1 MQSLIYYASF
11 GIIFNILQQPQLPMC
26 KELSIN
32 ELKLSEEKFRLLSE
46 TSKDIIISY
55 GFDGKL
61 TYINKA
67 GIEFTG
73 INIENYKEHNLLE
86 FIPIESHE
94 TIKKN
99 ITERIEG
106 FLDRRLFEIDL
117 LNYKRERHTFEINS
131 SPILNN
137 GKIIGFLSSG
147 RDITE
152 RKKAEEQIL
161 ISHKTYQGI
170 LDSISEAVYI
180 LDETGTF
187 LEVNKTAEKMYGYSK
202 DFFIGKTPEFV
213 SAPGKNDLKK
223 VSEALIKAFN
233 GEPQSFE
240 FWGLKNDGSI
250 FPKEVNCT
258 SGNFFGKKVIIS
270 VARDITEQKKAK
282 DELKRTQEQYF
293 QLVENAVD
301 AIFHGDPTGNFIGV
315 NPRACEMTG
324 YSKDEL
330 LKMNMKQLFTAE
342 EASLKPL
349 RYDLLTQG
357 QIVRT
362 ERRLTRKDG
371 TLLPIEMNTKMMP
384 DKTYQSFF
392 RDFSERKQ
400 MEEELIKAKEKAEEN
415 EKLKSA
421 FLANMSHEI
430 RTPMNGIIGFAKLLK
445 KENITSEQRVKYI
458 EIINTSGSHLLNL
471 INDIIDISKID
482 AKQMIIHESKININ
496 KLIKELYSIYHSQLI
511 TKCKTQIQLKSTTCL
526 TDNNAF
532 IFTDET
538 RLRQILTN
546 LLSNATKFTETGSI
560 EFGYTLK
567 NNELLFHV
575 KDTGIGI
582 QEEKKHMV
590 FERFIQGA
598 GNIEKL
604 YGGAGLGLAIS
615 KACAELLGGKIW
627 LDSST
632 DKGTTFYFSMP
643 YKISSNENPEEI
655 SINIK
660 NSNFNNYTI
669 LIVEDDL
676 TNLTYL
682 KELFE
687 PFNINL
693 IETNNGKDAIDIV
706 KHNPHIDIILMDV
719 QLPEINGYDA
729 MKQIKEFNPDIPV
742 IIQTAFAFESDK
754 QKSINAGSDGYISK
768 PIDSEKLFTLIKKL
782 KK

>member
-1 MQSLIYYASF
+1 M
-11 GIIFNILQQPQLPMC
+11 NNNV
-26 KELSIN
+26 SIS

-46 TSKDIIISY
+46 TSKDIIIIY
-55 GFDGKL
+55 DFDGKL
-61 TYINKA
+61 TYLNKA

-73 INIENYKEHNLLE
+73 INNENYKERNLLE

-99 ITERIEG
+99 ISERING
-106 FLDRRLFEIDL
+106 FLDRRLFEIEL
-117 LNYKRERHTFEINS
+117 LNYKGEKHTFEINS
-131 SPILNN
+131 SPILDN

-152 RKKAEEQIL
+152 QKKAEEQLL
-161 ISHKTYQGI
+161 ISHLTYQGI

-180 LDETGTF
+180 LDESGKF

-213 SAPGKNDLKK
+213 SAPDKNDLQK
-223 VSEALIKAFN
+223 VSEALTNAYN
-233 GEPQSFE
+233 GVPQSFE
-240 FWGLKNDGSI
+240 FWGLKKDGTI

-301 AIFHGDPTGNFIGV
+301 AIFHGDTSGNFIGV

-324 YSKDEL
+324 YSKEEL
-330 LKMNMKQLFTAE
+330 LTMNMRQLFTPE

-349 RYDLLTQG
+349 RYDLLMQG

-362 ERRLTRKDG
+362 ERRLTRKNG

-445 KENITSEQRVKYI
+445 KANITLEQKDKYI

-482 AKQMIIHESKININ
+482 AKQMTIHESEININ

-511 TKCKTQIQLKSTTCL
+511 TKCKTNIQLKSTTCL
-526 TDNNAF
+526 SDNKAF

-546 LLSNATKFTETGSI
+546 LLSNATKFTEIGTI
-560 EFGYTLK
+560 EFGYNL
-567 NNELLFHV
+567 NNNKLIFFV

-582 QEEKKHMV
+582 PEDKKQII

-604 YGGAGLGLAIS
+604 YGGAGLGLSIS
-615 KACAELLGGKIW
+615 KACTELLGGNIW

-632 DKGTTFYFSMP
+632 DKGTTFYFSIP
-643 YKISSNENPEEI
+643 YNYSSHENPEEE
-655 SINIK
+655 SLKIK
-660 NSNFNNYTI
+660 DTNFNNYNI

-676 TNLTYL
+676 TNLAYL

-687 PFNINL
+687 PFNINI
-693 IETNNGKDAIDIV
+693 IETNNGKDAINIV
-706 KHNPHIDIILMDV
+706 KQNPSIDIILMDV
-719 QLPEINGYDA
+719 QLPEINGYET
-729 MKQIKEFNPDIPV
+729 MKQIKDYSPHIPI

-768 PIDSEKLFTLIKKL
+768 PIDSEKLFEMIKKI
-782 KK
+782 KKNKL